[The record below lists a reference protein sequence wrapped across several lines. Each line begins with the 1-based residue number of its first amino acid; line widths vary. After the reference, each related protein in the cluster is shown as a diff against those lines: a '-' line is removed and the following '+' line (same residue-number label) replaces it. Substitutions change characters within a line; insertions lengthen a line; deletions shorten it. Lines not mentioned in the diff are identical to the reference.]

1 MNGANVMQRLA
12 VEMLCNQLDNTWEY
26 FTATFKMQDHLY
38 VQYVELYQFNNQ
50 FGELAR
56 KLRLA
61 EEAIEKIT
69 GHRIKIVE
77 KAGTMLKR
85 VLHKSNPWA
94 GGPCGRPDCLVYSHE
109 KGVVIA

>member
-50 FGELAR
+50 FGDLA
-56 KLRLA
+56 KKFSENEIIMILIMLI
-61 EEAIEKIT
+61 IEIRRT
-69 GHRIKIVE
+69 
-77 KAGTMLKR
+77 
-85 VLHKSNPWA
+85 
-94 GGPCGRPDCLVYSHE
+94 
-109 KGVVIA
+109 